1 MQVKRNQPEGFR
13 ERLYDVFIK
22 SGITFTDLA
31 RRTGISKPLLYGY
44 MYDDV
49 VPTITTLAKLC
60 GFFNISA
67 DYLLFGKKVG

>member
-22 SGITFTDLA
+22 SGITITDIA
-31 RRTGISKPLLYGY
+31 KRTGVSRSLIYGY
-44 MYDDV
+44 LYDDV
-49 VPTITTLAKLC
+49 VPSVTILVKLC
-60 GFFNISA
+60 AIFNVSS